1 MRQSSARNAGLNGSA
16 AAILVVLAA
25 GSFSLSAQQDNAQQ
39 AERAGNAEQAQQQPP
54 PPPDTSAS
62 IDELQQAYQKEF
74 AYLQAQKR
82 ELSQRLERLR
92 KDYKQAEN
100 EAETRIARI
109 EGEVSGLQSRA
120 DRLNQQLTE
129 ADRKIASIEEN
140 RQVLNATFT
149 QADATLQEYDI
160 ERLDGEAFQDLDDEN
175 KIRSLFSAGIDLLD
189 RLRGLRVQ
197 QGKFYLEDG
206 TEVTGRILHVG
217 QVAAYG
223 VSPQGAGL
231 LAPAGEQK
239 FKLWDRGTAETAR
252 AVIAGSAPDSL
263 PVFLFESL
271 TQPIEKGDDRGLIG
285 TIQDGGMIAWI
296 IVALGILAAVLILL
310 RAFFLQQASASTER
324 IIDEVGKLV
333 QHGRVDDALS
343 WLRGRRSAIARVVSA
358 ALRNLDRDRAHLE
371 DIISESILHESSHL
385 NRFGSFILVIAAVS
399 PLLGLLGTV
408 TGMISTFDVITEFGT
423 GDPKLLSGGI
433 SIALITTQVGLTV
446 AIPALLLGNL
456 LSGWGDS
463 IKDDMEKA
471 ALRIV
476 NLYQERRRPGAETA
490 S

>member
-1 MRQSSARNAGLNGSA
+1 MRQSSAHNAGSNAYA
-16 AAILVVLAA
+16 AAILMVLAA
-25 GSFSLSAQQDNAQQ
+25 CSFSLSAQQDNAQQ

-74 AYLQAQKR
+74 AYLQSQKR

-109 EGEVSGLQSRA
+109 EGEVAGLQSRA

-140 RQVLNATFT
+140 RQVLDATFT

-160 ERLDGEAFQDLDDEN
+160 DTLDGEAFQDLGDEN
-175 KIRSLFSAGIDLLD
+175 KIQTLFSAGIDLLD
-189 RLRGLRVQ
+189 HLRSLRVE

-206 TEVTGRILHVG
+206 TEVAGRILHVG

-223 VSPQGAGL
+223 VSPEGAGT

-239 FKLWDRGTAETAR
+239 LKLWDRDTAETAR
-252 AVIAGSAPDSL
+252 AVIAGSAPASL
-263 PVFLFESL
+263 PIFLFESL

-285 TIQDGGMIAWI
+285 TIQDGGTIAWI

-333 QHGRVDDALS
+333 QQGRVDDALS

-446 AIPALLLGNL
+446 AIPALLMGNL

-476 NLYQERRRPGAETA
+476 NLYQEHRRPGAETA